1 MINDIKTSAKF
12 LERFVLFFFGFYADV
27 YIHHKSVIIT
37 RPQSRYGLPL
47 GGGVGMGEL
56 SRR

>member
-1 MINDIKTSAKF
+1 MINDIKISVRF
-12 LERFVLFFFGFYADV
+12 LGRFGFFYGFYADV

-37 RPQSRYGLPL
+37 RPQSRYCQPL
-47 GGGVGMGEL
+47 GGGVGVGEF